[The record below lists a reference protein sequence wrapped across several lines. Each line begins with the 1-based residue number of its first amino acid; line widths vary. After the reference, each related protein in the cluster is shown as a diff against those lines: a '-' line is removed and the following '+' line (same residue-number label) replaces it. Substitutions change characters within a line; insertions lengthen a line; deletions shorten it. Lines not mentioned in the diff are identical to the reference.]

1 MVLAESQVRVRY
13 GETDK
18 MGFVYYGNYPLY
30 FEVGRTEL
38 IRKLGL
44 TYSDIEES
52 GVLMPVYNVSI
63 NYIKPGKYDE
73 LLTIKTYLKEMPGV
87 RIKFE
92 YEILNEHKEII
103 TTGETTLFFLNN
115 KTMKPM
121 KAPDTLLNLL
131 NPYFK

>member
-1 MVLAESQVRVRY
+1 MIKVESKIRVRY

-30 FEVGRTEL
+30 FEVGRTDL
-38 IRKLGL
+38 IRNLGL
-44 TYSDIEES
+44 TYKDIENS
-52 GVLMPVYNVSI
+52 GVLMPVHNVSI

-73 LLTIKTYLKEMPGV
+73 LLTVKTYLKELPKA

-92 YEILNEHKEII
+92 YEILNEQNEII

-115 KTMKPM
+115 KTLKPM
-121 KAPDTLLNLL
+121 KAPDVLLSVLST
-131 NPYFK
+131 YF